1 MHSNADRIAIV
12 KTRKRRTIV
21 KRLWLL
27 SLALGALGGC
37 ATQSAYN
44 QIATEQEHCAG
55 YWRSTG
61 DSDRASEMSRRGTQS
76 RIAANSVDPWED
88 FIGTVLLDLIGGRQA
103 PKPMEPPRH
112 PSDGRG
118 CQ

>member
-1 MHSNADRIAIV
+1 MVS
-12 KTRKRRTIV
+12 
-21 KRLWLL
+21 RLCAFLL
-27 SLALGALGGC
+27 GLCTLCGC
-37 ATQSAYN
+37 ATQSEYN
-44 QIATEQEHCAG
+44 QLAAEQEHCAG

-61 DSDRASEMSRRGTQS
+61 DPDRAGEMSRRGTQS
-76 RIAANSVDPWED
+76 RIAANKVDPWED
-88 FIGTVLLDLIGGRQA
+88 FLGTVLNDLLGGRQS